1 MDEKLEKLINL
12 REWIK
17 DYETSKDYIT
27 YQMYV
32 SEYDQLMREIMKNA
46 IVDKEEFLAM
56 YGRWTFHELSL
67 VCKLLNSILAIYY
80 DLLMYKKKILENFWN
95 GLETSRIEYIVWRSS
110 KKCYNKNSLY
120 YQYISKKRI

>member
-56 YGRWTFHELSL
+56 YGR
-67 VCKLLNSILAIYY
+67 
-80 DLLMYKKKILENFWN
+80 
-95 GLETSRIEYIVWRSS
+95 
-110 KKCYNKNSLY
+110 
-120 YQYISKKRI
+120 